1 MEATWK
7 LEENSKDSDST
18 SSGNVSS
25 QQVLKNYW
33 EKRRDDSLMLVT
45 IHDDMRNVL
54 NMQKITQNS
63 KRWDYLHVPGG
74 GT

>member
-45 IHDDMRNVL
+45 IHDEMRNVL